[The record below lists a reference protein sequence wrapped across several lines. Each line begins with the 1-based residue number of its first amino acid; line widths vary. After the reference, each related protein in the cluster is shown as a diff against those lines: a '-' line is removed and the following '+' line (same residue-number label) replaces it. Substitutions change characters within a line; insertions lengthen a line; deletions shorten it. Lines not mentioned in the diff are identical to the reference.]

1 LRYIGEGRLHEKP
14 STVKEADGMYRIG
27 KAGKDA
33 KNKGQEKQ
41 KTRKSLSLGGR
52 DILRREAQFRIAPKH
67 PGMGRR

>member
-1 LRYIGEGRLHEKP
+1 
-14 STVKEADGMYRIG
+14 MYRIG